1 MGRLAELRRL
11 NAELDA
17 QAQASQAAA
26 SEALSGL
33 REQHDALEDN
43 LRSFLNPG
51 APEPAEAKAAQ
62 KGQGKDK
69 EPWVAPG
76 PRDRA
81 PPATTMAAKLGRD
94 RAAAPDKPPVA
105 SKASTPASAPAPAPG
120 KVGPAARKN
129 PVEKKA
135 AAGSSSGLPGDAGL
149 RLKFY
154 EGRVKQLEKEARVN
168 EAEAASLLA
177 QRQEMAA
184 ELEHL
189 RGESLAW
196 QKERAALKSTAE
208 RYRKEAEES
217 AVRLTGER
225 KALSEANRT
234 NSKSSREKAS
244 VESELKAREV
254 RLARALEE
262 VGRHKQ
268 LVDDM
273 KAVERERKS
282 ANHDDYTRVL
292 AEKAQLEKQKNELM
306 AIFRK
311 QLRLIDVLKRQKI
324 HLEAAQSLNLTE
336 REFMKAV
343 DFNSAE

>member
-1 MGRLAELRRL
+1 M
-11 NAELDA
+11 
-17 QAQASQAAA
+17 
-26 SEALSGL
+26 
-33 REQHDALEDN
+33 
-43 LRSFLNPG
+43 
-51 APEPAEAKAAQ
+51 
-62 KGQGKDK
+62 
-69 EPWVAPG
+69 
-76 PRDRA
+76 
-81 PPATTMAAKLGRD
+81 
-94 RAAAPDKPPVA
+94 
-105 SKASTPASAPAPAPG
+105 
-120 KVGPAARKN
+120 
-129 PVEKKA
+129 
-135 AAGSSSGLPGDAGL
+135 
-149 RLKFY
+149 
-154 EGRVKQLEKEARVN
+154 KQLEKEARVN
-168 EAEAASLLA
+168 EAEAASFLA

-189 RGESLAW
+189 RAESSAW

-208 RYRKEAEES
+208 RYRKEAEEA

-244 VESELKAREV
+244 VEGELKAREV

-273 KAVERERKS
+273 KAAERERKS